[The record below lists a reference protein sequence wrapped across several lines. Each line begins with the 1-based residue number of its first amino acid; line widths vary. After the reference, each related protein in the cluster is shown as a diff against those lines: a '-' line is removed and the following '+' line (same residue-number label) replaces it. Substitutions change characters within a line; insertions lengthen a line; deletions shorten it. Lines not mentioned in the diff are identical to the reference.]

1 MTEIHK
7 TTFSP
12 EVGKV
17 IELPTQM
24 GRKSLYRYG
33 GGGGAT
39 GHVGCTVV
47 GTGEPELHVVL
58 RMDEDTA
65 TLPERAEVL
74 GCDVHNDYVY
84 YAVPKEVYG
93 E

>member
-1 MTEIHK
+1 MSTIHK
-7 TTFSP
+7 VTFTP
-12 EVGKV
+12 AVGETV
-17 IELPTQM
+17 ELPSET

-47 GTGEPELHVVL
+47 GTGETEPYVIL

-65 TLPERAEVL
+65 TLPEGAEVL
-74 GCDVHNDYVY
+74 GCDVHNDCMY
-84 YAVPKEVYG
+84 YAIPKEVYG